1 MKKESQPNADRLSQ
15 EGRSL
20 SLPTDKEPYQL
31 DGPEVLRML
40 SSSAKGLTQEE
51 GGRRLAEHGP
61 NELVE
66 EPPPSFWARLAGQL
80 GETLVLILIAAA
92 VISGFLGEIL
102 DAVVIMAIVILNAL
116 LGVIQESKAERALEA
131 LRKMT
136 QPHARVLRDGREASL
151 PVRELVVGDIVLLE
165 AGDQIPADMRLLEA
179 AALRVDE
186 AALTG
191 ESVPVEKTTEALS
204 ERSLGDRT
212 NMVFMGTVA
221 AAGRGVGVV
230 TATGMNTELGKIAAM
245 LHRTRPQPTPLQQRL
260 GELGRTLGLG
270 AIALVIFVFFIGI
283 KRGEPNHEMFLTA
296 VSLAVAV
303 IPEGL
308 PAISTITLA
317 LGVQRMQKRNAIIR
331 KLPAVET
338 LGTATVI
345 CSDKTGTLTQN
356 KMTVQKIYIGGRC
369 VEGFDN
375 IDLLL
380 TAGALCNDAC
390 IYEDGESFGDPTE
403 LALLVAA
410 KKGNLEPRALCDKYP
425 RVKEIP
431 FDSDRK
437 LMSTLHQWGDPLPW
451 GESPTYLAVTKGAP
465 DRVLPICSHVFWDGE
480 LRPLDRRLLDEIYQ
494 ANCQLA
500 GEAYRLL
507 AVAVRPW
514 SEEPGQEELEEDLV
528 FLGLVGMVDPPRE
541 EVYDA
546 VRLCHQAG
554 IRPIMI
560 TGDFPDTALAIA
572 AQLDIVPSTRARVI
586 TGQELDQ
593 MDAHELATV
602 VEDVNVFARVS
613 PHHKLTIVE
622 ALQEKGHV
630 VAMTGDGVNDA
641 PALKRADIGA
651 AMGATGT
658 DVAREASDLI
668 LVDDNFATIVAAVA
682 EGRTIYA
689 NIRKAIQ
696 YLLACNMGELLVITS
711 AILMGLGRPLTAIQ
725 ILWVNLITDGLPALA
740 LGVEPGEKGIM
751 KQKPRPPKQGVFAE
765 GLGTRILIHGAFIGG
780 VSLLTYRWALA
791 NYDLAVARSA
801 TFAVLAL
808 SQLFY
813 SFSTR
818 SVKESL
824 LELGF
829 SSNPQI
835 IYAFFGSGLLQ
846 LSVMLIPAVA
856 KVFDVVPMGLE
867 VWMRALGMAMIPMLI
882 VETIKVLQRASQ

>member
-1 MKKESQPNADRLSQ
+1 
-15 EGRSL
+15 
-20 SLPTDKEPYQL
+20 
-31 DGPEVLRML
+31 
-40 SSSAKGLTQEE
+40 
-51 GGRRLAEHGP
+51 
-61 NELVE
+61 
-66 EPPPSFWARLAGQL
+66 
-80 GETLVLILIAAA
+80 
-92 VISGFLGEIL
+92 
-102 DAVVIMAIVILNAL
+102 
-116 LGVIQESKAERALEA
+116 
-131 LRKMT
+131 
-136 QPHARVLRDGREASL
+136 
-151 PVRELVVGDIVLLE
+151 
-165 AGDQIPADMRLLEA
+165 
-179 AALRVDE
+179 
-186 AALTG
+186 
-191 ESVPVEKTTEALS
+191 
-204 ERSLGDRT
+204 
-212 NMVFMGTVA
+212 MV
-221 AAGRGVGVV
+221 
-230 TATGMNTELGKIAAM
+230 
-245 LHRTRPQPTPLQQRL
+245 
-260 GELGRTLGLG
+260 

-283 KRGEPNHEMFLTA
+283 KRGEPIHEMFLTA

-451 GESPTYLAVTKGAP
+451 GESPTYLAVTKEPRPGAAHLQP
-465 DRVLPICSHVFWDGE
+465 RFLGRRT
-480 LRPLDRRLLDEIYQ
+480 RPLDRRLLDEIYQ

-740 LGVEPGEKGIM
+740 LSVEPGEKGIM

-765 GLGTRILIHGAFIGG
+765 GLGTRVLIHGAFIGG

-801 TFAVLAL
+801 TLPCWPFPAVLL
-808 SQLFY
+808 
-813 SFSTR
+813 FSTR
-818 SVKESL
+818 S
-824 LELGF
+824 G
-829 SSNPQI
+829 
-835 IYAFFGSGLLQ
+835 
-846 LSVMLIPAVA
+846 
-856 KVFDVVPMGLE
+856 
-867 VWMRALGMAMIPMLI
+867 
-882 VETIKVLQRASQ
+882 